1 MIEKFLEALFRH
13 KLLLMLPVILTPVLV
28 TPAGFYFV
36 RPYFESSSVIWVGR
50 LTYLPSADDTSSW
63 STPAQIEAGRIG
75 DMLRTRAF
83 LTDVAK
89 RTDLAPLVGSER
101 GEESLMLFFSR
112 NVGVVPAGT
121 NLLMVT
127 ARAEQ
132 PQLALQVASALVET
146 YRERRADERTE
157 QAGLAISFHE
167 SRLQAA
173 REELAK
179 ATAEIR
185 RYVAANPRLT
195 TIDPGRGA
203 SSTAAARM
211 GLPPIAIDPQ
221 LAELIRKV
229 DAEQREVDGIRTA
242 LDQARMET
250 AAGMEGQDV
259 NFRVID
265 EARAPST
272 PVSQRR
278 RLAIFPAAGLVV
290 GLGLGLGILVA
301 LVVADRS
308 IRSPSDL
315 PSGVPVARVVPF
327 LPLRSLPRRTRP
339 HTTRQAIGFVA
350 GAALPSPGGVR

>member
-1 MIEKFLEALFRH
+1 MIGKFLEAVFRH
-13 KLLLMLPVILTPVLV
+13 KLLILLPMILTPVVV
-28 TPAGFYFV
+28 TPAGSYFV
-36 RPYFESSSVIWVGR
+36 RPYFESSSVVWVGK
-50 LTYLPSADDTSSW
+50 LTYLRSVDDANPW

-75 DMLRTRAF
+75 DLFRTRAF
-83 LTDVAK
+83 VLNVAK
-89 RTDLAPLVGSER
+89 RTELAPLIGSET
-101 GEESLMLFFSR
+101 GEENLVSYFSR
-112 NVGVVPAGT
+112 SVGVVPTGT
-121 NLLMVT
+121 NLLTVT
-127 ARAEQ
+127 ARADQ
-132 PQLALQVASALVET
+132 AQLAFQVANAVVET

-167 SRLQAA
+167 ARLQEA
-173 REELAK
+173 RDDLAK

-195 TIDPGRGA
+195 TIDPNRGVA
-203 SSTAAARM
+203 STAAARM

-229 DAEQREVDGIRTA
+229 DAEQKEVDTIRTA

-265 EARAPST
+265 VARVPSA

-290 GLGLGLGILVA
+290 GLGLGLGLLVA

-308 IRSPSDL
+308 VRSMKDL
-315 PSGVPVARVVPF
+315 PSVVRVARIVPF
-327 LPLRSLPRRTRP
+327 LPTRKLARQTRP
-339 HTTRQAIGFVA
+339 RTTRQAIGFVA
-350 GAALPSPGGVR
+350 GAALPSPRGVR